1 MWAMKSRCARSW
13 ERRWFSKLR
22 ADDSLRRTRLELMHL
37 SDGVFENDKAG
48 LKSGLLAM
56 GALLSRWPWVAR

>member
-1 MWAMKSRCARSW
+1 
-13 ERRWFSKLR
+13 
-22 ADDSLRRTRLELMHL
+22 MHL